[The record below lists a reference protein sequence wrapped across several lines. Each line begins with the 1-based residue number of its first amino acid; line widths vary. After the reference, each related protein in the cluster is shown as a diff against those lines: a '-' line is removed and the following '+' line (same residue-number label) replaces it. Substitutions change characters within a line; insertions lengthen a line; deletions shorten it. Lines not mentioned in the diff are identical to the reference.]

1 MAADYTRNIVFN
13 VNDKA
18 IKRATD
24 RITRSLT
31 NIEKTLQRIERKGFN
46 NLAKEVDMTSK
57 KIDKASKSVNGFNI
71 LLRQTFGTGVGRRT
85 LGLGILGGGI
95 GINKAVDDLNNLN
108 HISDY

>member
-31 NIEKTLQRIERKGFN
+31 NIEKTLQRIER
-46 NLAKEVDMTSK
+46 LCSL
-57 KIDKASKSVNGFNI
+57 I
-71 LLRQTFGTGVGRRT
+71 
-85 LGLGILGGGI
+85 
-95 GINKAVDDLNNLN
+95 
-108 HISDY
+108 